1 MEMTNGEIVTSY
13 KQAKHKAQQIGI
25 LAELNRCS
33 NKKIIEILLNGGIP
47 LKSFNRF
54 KDLVPVS
61 ASNVEDLV
69 PASASNA
76 EDTEAEEY
84 EPEEVQEE
92 QEDEEETVQTE
103 EQLPS
108 DETDK
113 GIYELF
119 VPIHNKVKALRE
131 EREKIDNELAALNM
145 YLNRIEDLIAGRND
159 ENATV

>member
-13 KQAKHKAQQIGI
+13 KQAKHKSQQIGI

-54 KDLVPVS
+54 KDLVPAS
-61 ASNVEDLV
+61 DSNV
-69 PASASNA
+69 

>member
-13 KQAKHKAQQIGI
+13 KQAKHKSQQIGI

-54 KDLVPVS
+54 KDLVP
-61 ASNVEDLV
+61 ASD
-69 PASASNA
+69 SNS